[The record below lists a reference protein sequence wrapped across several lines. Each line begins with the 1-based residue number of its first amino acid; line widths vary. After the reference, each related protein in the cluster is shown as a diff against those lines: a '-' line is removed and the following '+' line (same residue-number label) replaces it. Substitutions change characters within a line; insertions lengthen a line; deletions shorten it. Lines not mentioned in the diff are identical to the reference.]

1 MSSVAV
7 SFDDFSRDG
16 AVSGS
21 SPVLSVVSPIHCE
34 ELGLKAFLD
43 RVEEVLRPLR
53 LSYEIVLVDDGS
65 TDSSWQ
71 RMHEEFTRRP
81 SLRCLRLSRNFGK
94 EAALVAGLHAARG
107 QAVITLDSDLQH
119 PPECIVEM
127 VRLWQQGDVD
137 LVEAQKSQ
145 RQKESFLSRLFAK
158 SFYALFALVA
168 PFDLKNASDFKLMDR
183 KVLDAWKQL
192 SERRVFFRGMSSW
205 LGFRQK
211 VVFFEPHDRQTGVSQ
226 WSFLAK
232 IMLALDSLSAY
243 TTRLLFLIWGLSLV
257 FGLFAVGVGGEAL
270 WMKFQ
275 GRAMSGFTTVI
286 LLILISTASVLAALC
301 LLSLYVRQIF
311 YEVKG
316 RPLYLISEHLGDPMK
331 AAAERSF
338 SAPQGRTREAHHAV
352 RQAPACKRRPHG
364 TTRNWRRGQQA
375 EARAVSGGSAPW
387 VSRAGTVIGERH
399 ALPTRR

>member
-1 MSSVAV
+1 MFSVAV
-7 SFDDFSRDG
+7 PFDASSRRG
-16 AVSGS
+16 RAPTSH
-21 SPVLSVVSPIHCE
+21 PVLSVVSPIHCE
-34 ELGLKAFLD
+34 ELGLAAFLD
-43 RVEEVLRPLR
+43 RVEEVLRPLG

-71 RMHEEFTRRP
+71 RMQEEFSRRP

-94 EAALVAGLHAARG
+94 EAALAAGLNAARG
-107 QAVITLDSDLQH
+107 NAVITLDSDLQH
-119 PPECIVEM
+119 PPECMVEM
-127 VRLWQQGDVD
+127 VRLWQRGDAD

-145 RQKESFLSRLFAK
+145 RQKESFLSRVFAR

-183 KVLDAWKQL
+183 KVLNAWKEL
-192 SERRVFFRGMSSW
+192 PERRVFFRGMSSW

-232 IMLALDSLSAY
+232 LMLALDSLSAY

-257 FGLFAVGVGGEAL
+257 FGLFALGVGGEAL

-275 GRAMSGFTTVI
+275 GRAMSGITTVI
-286 LLILISTASVLAALC
+286 LLILISTASVLAAMC

-316 RPLYLISEHLGDPMK
+316 RPLYLVSERLGDPLEHGQEHSRAPRRRRRENPHAYRK
-331 AAAERSF
+331 AAPRK
-338 SAPQGRTREAHHAV
+338 GRPL
-352 RQAPACKRRPHG
+352 PAS
-364 TTRNWRRGQQA
+364 RNRRGGREA
-375 EARAVSGGSAPW
+375 EARAVSQPSFPGGSA
-387 VSRAGTVIGERH
+387 AGAVPEEHH
-399 ALPTRR
+399 ALSPRR